1 MIFQQQQMKETE
13 EFRQISS
20 SSDGDY
26 SQMDERVVE
35 ESLKIWYGITNSG
48 DTLSASTTTQLPVVT
63 VASILIFILLR

>member
-35 ESLKIWYGITNSG
+35 ESLKIWYGITNRG
-48 DTLSASTTTQLPVVT
+48 APLSASTTTQLPVVT